1 MNGFDFVILLTC
13 GICTILGIYWG
24 LIRQILAVVGLLVG
38 IIIAGRYGSEVAA
51 WLSSF
56 IASDM
61 LAGALGFLLVLVSV
75 SALASLVASLLR
87 LFVGLLFLGWL
98 DHVLGGG
105 LGFIQAVL
113 ICATILLVAITFPLP
128 AWQTAV
134 DQSHL
139 ADPVLR
145 IGWLLLPLLQDE
157 FRQALQL
164 IGGG

>member
-1 MNGFDFVILLTC
+1 
-13 GICTILGIYWG
+13 
-24 LIRQILAVVGLLVG
+24 
-38 IIIAGRYGSEVAA
+38 VAA

-98 DHVLGGG
+98 DHVLGGV